1 MYNPFYF
8 NFIVIKRKKKFLEN
22 IISNKKDV
30 NSKLISN

>member
-8 NFIVIKRKKKFLEN
+8 NFIVIRRKNKFLEN